1 MTPRSRHVRTTRQRG
16 VRLPTPG
23 ARESNPGDAFHV
35 LWAAPPALHLIAPR
49 TRLKLV
55 VMEGVTP
62 TDGNAGD
69 SDDLFLGVDISEY
82 YEGTD
87 LGSATGVI
95 ASQLKYRRVIPIG
108 RGPQAA

>member
-1 MTPRSRHVRTTRQRG
+1 MTPRSRSERTAPERG

-23 ARESNPGDAFHV
+23 ARESNAGDAFHV
-35 LWAAPPALHLIAPR
+35 LWVARRALHLIAPR
-49 TRLKLV
+49 TSLKLV

-62 TDGNAGD
+62 TDGIAGD
-69 SDDLFLGVDISEY
+69 DDDLFLGVDVSEY

-95 ASQLKYRRVIPIG
+95 ASQLKYSTRHPDRPWTT
-108 RGPQAA
+108 